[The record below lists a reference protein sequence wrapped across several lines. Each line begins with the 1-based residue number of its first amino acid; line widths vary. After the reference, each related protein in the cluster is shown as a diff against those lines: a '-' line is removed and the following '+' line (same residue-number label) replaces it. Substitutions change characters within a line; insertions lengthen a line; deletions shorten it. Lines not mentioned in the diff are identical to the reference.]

1 MADLKESRRQDG
13 EFVSYFEK
21 YGSIAALDR
30 EVLERCGLEAGAE
43 LAFGVFTALV
53 QERILGPGLRREICG
68 SCQWDGIC
76 GGQPSRWADK

>member
-30 EVLERCGLEAGAE
+30 EVLERLLDYVAVEDGFACPCL
-43 LAFGVFTALV
+43 FQVFS
-53 QERILGPGLRREICG
+53 G
-68 SCQWDGIC
+68 S
-76 GGQPSRWADK
+76 